1 MTKSKLIK
9 TISLG
14 VASAAFALIFALFFK
29 SFLSLGG
36 LTALIFLVLATVLF
50 LAVFL
55 IQTLLLDGFSTNA
68 AIVLADC
75 VLIALI
81 FIGNFSFLI
90 LVSILAMGGLL
101 LTGYH
106 AARLELKNNLDI
118 RFFKT
123 SGYVLKY
130 ASSAL
135 AIFAVTTYI
144 ALLNLED
151 PQAAKAALEAIIK
164 PVEPITAAYIPGFKI
179 TDPLTEISRKI
190 MPAEV
195 QSASPAKQS
204 DFIKASSDRLA
215 DAIGGFVK
223 TIISTKDSIVD
234 VTYKATIAKLLKLTP
249 FMRNLILAGAGLVSF
264 FTLKFLLI
272 FIDWLAI
279 LVGFGIYNLLWG
291 AEFFKV
297 ELQSK
302 TQKVIV
308 LHD

>member
-1 MTKSKLIK
+1 MTTSKLIK
-9 TISLG
+9 TISIG

-29 SFLSLGG
+29 SFLNLGG

-55 IQTLLLDGFSTNA
+55 IQTFLLDGFLANA
-68 AIVLADC
+68 IIVLADC
-75 VLIALI
+75 VLVTLV
-81 FIGNFSFLI
+81 FVGNFSLLI
-90 LVSILAMGGLL
+90 LSSALVMGGLL
-101 LTGYH
+101 LSGYY

-135 AIFAVTTYI
+135 AIFAVTTYLS
-144 ALLNLED
+144 LLNLED
-151 PQAAKAALEAIIK
+151 PKAARAALEAIII
-164 PVEPITAAYIPGFKI
+164 PMEPITAAYIPGFKI

-195 QSASPAKQS
+195 QSASPAAQS
-204 DFIKASSDRLA
+204 AFIKASSDRLA
-215 DAIGGFVK
+215 DAIGGFVNA
-223 TIISTKDSIVD
+223 IISTKDSIVD
-234 VTYKATIAKLLKLTP
+234 VTYKATIAKLLQLTP
-249 FMRNLILAGAGLVSF
+249 LMRNLILAGAGLVSF
-264 FTLKFLLI
+264 FTLKFLLT
-272 FIDWLAI
+272 FIDWLAM

-308 LHD
+308 LNE